1 MTARARPDLDSVDA
15 LVVGAGV
22 VGLAVGG
29 ALAAAGLETV
39 IAERHRG
46 IGEETSSRNSG
57 VIHAGLYY
65 PPDSHKARLCVRGR
79 ELLYD
84 YCGSRGVAH
93 QRCGKLVVAAE
104 ARLEALRALLGKSF
118 ANGVGDLRWLDGAEA
133 RELEPELRC
142 AAALY
147 SPSSGI
153 LDVHELM
160 TALLGDFEAAGG
172 MLAAGSEVTRMRE
185 AAGGLEVAIAS
196 EGETSV
202 LLARRVVNA
211 AGLGAVELARRIE
224 GYPAQRIPRL
234 HLAKGSYFSC
244 PGRPFRR
251 LVYPLP
257 DHASLG
263 IHAGLD
269 LAGNVRFGP
278 DVEWVEAIDYAVD
291 PGRAA
296 HFGAAVRAFWP
307 ALDEARLQP
316 DFAGVRP
323 KLVGPGEPPAD
334 FLIDGPN
341 EHGIPGLVS
350 LLGIESPGLT
360 AALALG
366 EHVCETLGL
375 SRGS

>member
-22 VGLAVGG
+22 VGLAVGR

-104 ARLEALRALLGKSF
+104 ARLEALRALLGKSL
-118 ANGVGDLRWLDGAEA
+118 ANGVGDLQWLDGAGA

-172 MLAAGSEVTRMRE
+172 MLAAGSEVTRMRV

-196 EGETSV
+196 EGEASV

-291 PGRAA
+291 PRRAA
-296 HFGAAVRAFWP
+296 HFGAAIRAFWP

-366 EHVCETLGL
+366 EQVCETLGL

>member
-1 MTARARPDLDSVDA
+1 MSTGAAPVTETVDA
-15 LVVGAGV
+15 VVVGAGV
-22 VGLAVGG
+22 VGLAVAR
-29 ALAAAGLETV
+29 ALAVAGLETV
-39 IAERHRG
+39 VVERNRT

-65 PPDSHKARLCVRGR
+65 PPGSHKVRLCVRGR

-84 YCGSRGVAH
+84 YCQARGVAH
-93 QRCGKLVVAAE
+93 RRCGKLVVAGE
-104 ARLEALRALLGKSF
+104 AQLEALRTLLAKGLD
-118 ANGVGDLRWLDGAEA
+118 NGVADLQWLDGDEA
-133 RELEPELRC
+133 RALEPSLRC
-142 AAALY
+142 AAALH

-160 TALLGDFEAAGG
+160 TALLGDLEAAGG
-172 MLAAGSEVTRMRE
+172 VLAAGSEVTRLRC
-185 AAGGLEVAIAS
+185 APGGLEVEIAS
-196 EGETSV
+196 EGEAST
-202 LLARRVVNA
+202 LLAGRVVNA
-211 AGLGAVELARRIE
+211 AGLGAVELAHRTE
-224 GYPAQRIPRL
+224 GYPAGRIPRL

-257 DHASLG
+257 DYASLG

-278 DVEWVEAIDYAVD
+278 DVEWVAAIDYAVD
-291 PGRAA
+291 PERAA
-296 HFGAAVRAFWP
+296 HFGAAIRAFWP

-316 DFAGVRP
+316 DFAGIRP

-334 FLIDGPN
+334 FLIAGPD
-341 EHGIPGLVS
+341 EHGIAGLVT

-366 EHVCETLGL
+366 EQVCETLGL
-375 SRGS
+375 SRGC